1 MTQMLHVWNVPT
13 FTPKMAQTFHTWSI
27 WVIRFQA
34 DLMIVGRDRQH
45 QPVQT
50 WFPAISSTFCSQTLG
65 MKKES
70 KIILISSIS
79 HVSFIHFQ
87 WFQSR
92 LGTVSLSLDIPCL
105 LGIASCVLPWVLRQ
119 WAWTKWWR
127 LRTKASSQR
136 PGRMAS
142 GSADSQGQTA
152 RG

>member
-1 MTQMLHVWNVPT
+1 MVAMGQQMVGHFQGVIILAKSRSHVEVAPSYIDKLFLFHDPDAPCMECT
-13 FTPKMAQTFHTWSI
+13 YIYPKNGPNIPYMEHLGD
-27 WVIRFQA
+27 RFQA

-87 WFQSR
+87 
-92 LGTVSLSLDIPCL
+92 
-105 LGIASCVLPWVLRQ
+105 
-119 WAWTKWWR
+119 
-127 LRTKASSQR
+127 
-136 PGRMAS
+136 
-142 GSADSQGQTA
+142 
-152 RG
+152 